1 MLEELVGHHSIK
13 QTLVQMLKRQNMP
26 QAFLF
31 HGPEGVG
38 KGAFAEAFAQRL
50 VAGSTRHLRK
60 NSPDIRRYEVE
71 EPASV
76 HTIASMKELKEEV
89 GIPPLEGDRKVFIIK
104 EAHKM
109 LPASSN
115 ALLKT
120 LEEPMGSSVL
130 ILIAPSVSELL
141 PTVVSRCCKIAF
153 PLLQEE
159 EVQEILMKRDGL
171 SLEEVQK
178 FSPYC
183 FGSLQQLSKD
193 KALWQE
199 TLLELFILFP
209 TLHREEVK
217 QKLQLLEEAYD
228 KGGIETLDKVYELLL
243 HFIKDIAIL
252 KQGLDPLYLSFKK
265 YEKLLGVSAQKIAR
279 SSEEIQETCFAMQE
293 SHAYHIKLK
302 TALETLLL
310 SFYQK

>member
-1 MLEELVGHHSIK
+1 
-13 QTLVQMLKRQNMP
+13 
-26 QAFLF
+26 
-31 HGPEGVG
+31 
-38 KGAFAEAFAQRL
+38 
-50 VAGSTRHLRK
+50 
-60 NSPDIRRYEVE
+60 
-71 EPASV
+71 
-76 HTIASMKELKEEV
+76 
-89 GIPPLEGDRKVFIIK
+89 
-104 EAHKM
+104 M

-120 LEEPMGSSVL
+120 LEEPMGSAVL

-171 SLEEVQK
+171 SLEEAQK

-183 FGSLQQLSKD
+183 FGTLQQLPQD

-199 TLLELFILFP
+199 TLLELFIHFP

-228 KGGIETLDKVYELLL
+228 KGVIGALDRVYELLL
-243 HFIKDIAIL
+243 HLIKDITIL
-252 KQGLDPLYLSFKK
+252 KQGLDPLYLSFKR
-265 YEKLLGVSAQKIAR
+265 YEKLLGVSAQKIVKTY
-279 SSEEIQETCFAMQE
+279 EEMQEIGLAMQE